1 MGLLDKIKENANN
14 KISNDDLPVGKYDG
28 VLKNIKHGNVTDYEV
43 WRFIYEVE
51 DQNHKPATLV
61 DTMFVNS
68 DPEKNENQLSFRIAP
83 YYEAGVISDTAVEK
97 AMSNLEGFF
106 EYLVKQMVGKGVTV
120 KLSEETYKGKVRR
133 NVNLQGV
140 NVATLD
146 EDEDSSLP
154 F

>member
-14 KISNDDLPVGKYDG
+14 RISNEDLPVGKYDG
-28 VLKNIKHGNVTDYEV
+28 VLKSIKHGTAADYEV
-43 WRFIYEVE
+43 WRFIYEVQ
-51 DQNHKPATLV
+51 DQNHKLATLV

-97 AMSNLEGFF
+97 ATSNLSGFF
-106 EYLVKQMVGKGVTV
+106 EYLVKQMAGKGVTV
-120 KLSEETYKGKVRR
+120 KLSEETYKGKTRR
-133 NVNLQGV
+133 NVNLQSV
-140 NVATLD
+140 NVGTA
-146 EDEDSSLP
+146 EDEEETP

>member
-1 MGLLDKIKENANN
+1 MGLLDKIKANANN
-14 KISNDDLPVGKYDG
+14 RISNDDLPLGNYDG
-28 VLKNIKHGNVTDYEV
+28 VLKSVKHGNAGDFEV

-68 DPEKNENQLSFRIAP
+68 DPDKNENQLSFRIVP
-83 YYEAGVISDTAVEK
+83 YYEAGIISDTAVEK

-106 EYLVKQMVGKGVTV
+106 EYLVKQMIGTGVTV
-120 KLSEETYKGKVRR
+120 KLSEETYKGKSRR
-133 NVNLQGV
+133 NVTLQTV
-140 NVATLD
+140 NVDTTKD
-146 EDEDSSLP
+146 EGDDAP

>member
-14 KISNDDLPVGKYDG
+14 RISNDDLPLGNYDG
-28 VLKNIKHGNVTDYEV
+28 VLKDIKHGNVADYEV
-43 WRFIYEVE
+43 WRFIYEVQ

-68 DPEKNENQLSFRIAP
+68 DSEKSENQLSFRISP

-97 AMSNLEGFF
+97 ATSNLQGFF
-106 EYLVKQMVGKGVTV
+106 EYLVKQMAGNNVTV
-120 KLSEETYKGKVRR
+120 RLSEETYKGNTRR
-133 NVNLQGV
+133 SVFLQKV
-140 NVATLD
+140 NVGIID
-146 EDEDSSLP
+146 ENGDEP

>member
-1 MGLLDKIKENANN
+1 MGLLDKIKANANN
-14 KISNDDLPVGKYDG
+14 RISNEDLPLGNYDG
-28 VLKNIKHGNVTDYEV
+28 VLKSVKHGTAADFEV
-43 WRFIYEVE
+43 WRFTYEVE

-97 AMSNLEGFF
+97 ATSNLEGFF
-106 EYLVKQMVGKGVTV
+106 TYLVKQMIGTGVTV
-120 KLSEETYKGKVRR
+120 KLSEETYKSKTRR
-133 NVNLQGV
+133 NVTLQNV
-140 NVATLD
+140 NVDTTKD
-146 EDEDSSLP
+146 ENDSAP